1 MSQCVACL
9 KRLERGTFAWPKGTE
24 VKDGKLRLNST
35 ALAMLLDGIDMRHG
49 CKRPWYELP

>member
-1 MSQCVACL
+1 LWVLA

-24 VKDGKLRLNST
+24 IKDGKLRLNST